1 MIASCTGV
9 FESVF
14 ALASALV
21 FWGRYDDGVEQRTR
35 WGVAKW

>member
-1 MIASCTGV
+1 VVTAARACVRMYV
-9 FESVF
+9 RM
-14 ALASALV
+14 